1 MITLV
6 SGREEMTARG
16 QDDGGFLLDLPLKK
30 IDFILPL
37 YVEKPFAPEL
47 NRTRS
52 GIGTAA
58 KGFSLILHVRIFCL

>member
-1 MITLV
+1 MMAV
-6 SGREEMTARG
+6 SYWTSH
-16 QDDGGFLLDLPLKK
+16 FKK

-52 GIGTAA
+52 GIGTVA
-58 KGFSLILHVRIFCL
+58 KGFSLILRVRIFCL